1 VLNNLEVEIYYYFQT
16 TIENLRLLL
25 EHSFE
30 EKSLLLQPVYRM
42 IYSSS
47 ITALETFLA
56 DAFKYKV
63 VGNVERISRVIK
75 TNDTLKERKYSL
87 EDALEWQTNVESW
100 VVKYLDKIIWHKLE
114 LASDLYKEVL
124 NVEFDYRSSLL
135 PMAVRKRHDIVHRN
149 GKTIGGKMLV
159 LTKADVAA
167 VLSDVSD
174 TVRKLQDQLVSV

>member
-1 VLNNLEVEIYYYFQT
+1 
-16 TIENLRLLL
+16 
-25 EHSFE
+25 
-30 EKSLLLQPVYRM
+30 M
-42 IYSSS
+42 
-47 ITALETFLA
+47 
-56 DAFKYKV
+56 
-63 VGNVERISRVIK
+63 
-75 TNDTLKERKYSL
+75 